1 METAFICCTI
11 RTEELFNRFKSGMEK
26 KYRIVEHELEQK
38 NIWYYFKYARIVL
51 LERGAFLF
59 VLNRAV
65 PSSVSLDNRRSLS
78 VSFAIPFLSSFPP
91 ELQCLL
97 KR

>member
-51 LERGAFLF
+51 LEISKSPFPVCF
-59 VLNRAV
+59 E
-65 PSSVSLDNRRSLS
+65 SSCSVIGVS
-78 VSFAIPFLSSFPP
+78 
-91 ELQCLL
+91 
-97 KR
+97 